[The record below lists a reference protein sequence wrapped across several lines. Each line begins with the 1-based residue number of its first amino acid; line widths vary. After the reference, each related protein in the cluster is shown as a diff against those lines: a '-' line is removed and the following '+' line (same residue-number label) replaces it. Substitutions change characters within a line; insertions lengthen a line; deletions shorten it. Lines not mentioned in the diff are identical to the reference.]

1 MNYLSYRLIQGGLSF
16 KFAAAHF
23 VLGSTGCERL
33 HGHNYLVEVQVF
45 GDQEEEKNLVIDFLE
60 LKPFVRNFVEE
71 LDHRILLPNE
81 NSNLSVKKKGNEYH
95 VEFLPKSKKYVFPV
109 VDVCLLPIKNTTV
122 EEFARLLTVK
132 MKPLFKKHHNIDSIE
147 VGVFEYKGQGCWK
160 KLTREE
166 STNDI

>member
-1 MNYLSYRLIQGGLSF
+1 MNNLSYRLIQGGLTF

-23 VLGSTGCERL
+23 VLGDTGCERL

-45 GDQEEEKNLVIDFLE
+45 GEQDEDKNLVIDFLE

-71 LDHRILLPNE
+71 LDHRILLPSE
-81 NSNLSVKKKGNEYH
+81 NPHLPITKKGEEYL
-95 VEFLPKSKKYVFPV
+95 VEFLPKKKRYIFPV

-122 EEFARLLTVK
+122 EEFARLLTTK
-132 MKPLFKKHHNIDSIE
+132 MKPLFSKYPNIESID

-160 KLTREE
+160 KISRDDL
-166 STNDI
+166 S